1 MKNPLQTFPV
11 SAGLLEPHH
20 VQAIDPSS
28 PWPIYLWFLEH
39 VTRDEENG
47 GHFDGI
53 VLNGRSV
60 CIRQIAD
67 DLGIGERVC
76 RRHLARLV
84 KAGYLLQKKTGLGTC
99 TYTVT
104 KSKRWAWK
112 RQPRAG
118 RDQVSKSPESQ
129 ASLFSQDQSESQP
142 THQKPASGSL
152 DPQAGNRPQGADP
165 QAGKRSST
173 TKIRPQ
179 QKDGSRARSHEITKV
194 SQKTSSSEQE
204 RSDLA
209 TLPTKRTET
218 EPSREAVKLAALL
231 QTEIL
236 RNSCDFK
243 ITSAQLR
250 SWEEIA
256 DRMLRRDGRDPEKA
270 ATLIRWAH
278 SDDFW
283 MSNILSMEK
292 FRKQFDQLALK
303 AKAKKGKPQRSPR
316 SAAGQVIEQFERLAI
331 AGGGRPQ

>member
-28 PWPIYLWFLEH
+28 PWPIYLWCIEH
-39 VTRDEENG
+39 VTRDEWNG
-47 GHFDGI
+47 KDFDGI
-53 VLNGRSV
+53 VLNGRPVS
-60 CIRQIAD
+60 IQQIAAE
-67 DLGIGERVC
+67 LGMGARVC
-76 RRHLARLV
+76 RRYLSRLV
-84 KAGYLLQKKTGLGTC
+84 KKRYIVQKKTGVGAC
-99 TYTVT
+99 SYIVRN
-104 KSKRWAWK
+104 SHRWAWK
-112 RQPRAG
+112 RQPRT
-118 RDQVSKSPESQ
+118 DHNHPSKAPELQ
-129 ASLFSQDQSESQP
+129 PSLFSPDQSESLP
-142 THQKPASGSL
+142 RDQKAASGSL
-152 DPQAGNRPQGADP
+152 DPQAGIRPQGADP
-165 QAGKRSST
+165 QAGFLSDL
-173 TKIRPQ
+173 TKNRPQ
-179 QKDGSRARSHEITKV
+179 QKDGSRARSQTTKV

-209 TLPTKRTET
+209 TLPMKRIKT
-218 EPSREAVKLAALL
+218 EPSRAAVKLAALL

-243 ITSAQLR
+243 ITPAQLR
-250 SWEEIA
+250 SWEETA
-256 DRMLRRDGRDPEKA
+256 DRMLRLDGRDPEKA

-303 AKAKKGKPQRSPR
+303 ANAKKVKPQRSPR
-316 SAAGQVIEQFERLAI
+316 SAAGQVIEQFERFAI